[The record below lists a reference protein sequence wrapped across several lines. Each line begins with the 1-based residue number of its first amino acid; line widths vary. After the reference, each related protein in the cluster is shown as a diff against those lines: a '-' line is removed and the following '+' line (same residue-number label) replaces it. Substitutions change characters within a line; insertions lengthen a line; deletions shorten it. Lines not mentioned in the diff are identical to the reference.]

1 MTFRVR
7 IDPVAQRHIDEF
19 AVYLCQYSEEFAIE
33 QIDRLNRII
42 SSNLG
47 QSPLTWA
54 HFAFTGAPIAPIC
67 FASGAARNTGL
78 STPSTKKPGRSTF
91 FISGT
96 PAAIRTRSTCK
107 LSRR

>member
-54 HFAFTGAPIAPIC
+54 HFCLHGRTLSRLSVSRRAPHAILD
-67 FASGAARNTGL
+67 FYTVDEE
-78 STPSTKKPGRSTF
+78 
-91 FISGT
+91 
-96 PAAIRTRSTCK
+96 IRTVDI
-107 LSRR
+107 LHFWNASRDPDALDL